1 MSNRPLGI
9 LVALLLATVALL
21 LGSYT
26 WFLAPPTH
34 STSFPGEIPWQEVL
48 LFLSAILLWFA
59 GVTAIYNLGGREKVI
74 YALDAGL
81 LRRGHRWLFLRGKS
95 CMTERWARV

>member
-74 YALDAGL
+74 YAWTLVFYGAGIA
-81 LRRGHRWLFLRGKS
+81 GYFYAVS
-95 CMTERWARV
+95 RV